1 MCASYGLETTPD
13 ELDEHFA
20 FDERGRNAA
29 VVEWLA
35 QNAGEVVKPTGPR
48 ALNLNPL
55 VRERRI
61 GEESVRQLDLAW
73 WQMWI
78 GGQRPKFSTINARS
92 ENLLKGAWAGPTK
105 ARRALVPVTH
115 YFEKGRRFDLG
126 GEVFSLAAIYNITRT
141 DAAPTPDGWLASY
154 AIVTR
159 PAASHVEEVHDRMP
173 LIIPPEMYSDWLAP
187 ELTGDQTLVDA
198 ALAASGGPSQR
209 VQMHDAEAG

>member
-35 QNAGEVVKPTGPR
+35 ANATEVVKPTGPR

-55 VRERRI
+55 VRERVI
-61 GEESVRQLDLAW
+61 GGESVRQLDLAW

-92 ENLLKGAWAGPTK
+92 ENLLKGAWAGPTMS
-105 ARRALVPVTH
+105 RRALVPVTH

-126 GEVFSLAAIYNITRT
+126 GELFSLAAIYTINRT
-141 DAAPTPDGWLASY
+141 DAAPTPDGWLPTY

-173 LIIPPEMYSDWLAP
+173 LIIAPEMYADWLAP
-187 ELTGDQTLVDA
+187 DLAGDRTLVDA
-198 ALAASGGPSQR
+198 ALAASDGPSQS
-209 VQMHDAEAG
+209 VQMHDAEAS

>member
-35 QNAGEVVKPTGPR
+35 QNASEVVKPTGPR

-55 VRERRI
+55 VRERVI
-61 GEESVRQLDLAW
+61 GGESVRQLELAW

-115 YFEKGRRFDLG
+115 YFEKGQRFDLG

-141 DAAPTPDGWLASY
+141 DVAPTPDGWLASY

-159 PAASHVEEVHDRMP
+159 PAAQHVEEIHDRMP
-173 LIIPPEMYSDWLAP
+173 LIIAPEMYADWLAP
-187 ELTGDQTLVDA
+187 GLAGDQSLVDA
-198 ALAASGGPSQR
+198 MLAASADASES
-209 VQMHDAEAG
+209 VQIRAA